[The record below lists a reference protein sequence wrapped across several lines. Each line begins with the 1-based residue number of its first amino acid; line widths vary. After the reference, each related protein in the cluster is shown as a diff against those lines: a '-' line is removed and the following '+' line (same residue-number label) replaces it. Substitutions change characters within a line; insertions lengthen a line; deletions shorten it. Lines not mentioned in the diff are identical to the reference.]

1 MSIINEALKKAEHER
16 AYLPLP
22 ALMRTEGTRIRQ
34 YWVVMIVAGLIAGTV
49 FGGGMGIWLWVSA
62 PPQLPPR
69 PNQPRAAQAAIGP
82 GQTARPSDLVPSRAT
97 VEKAL
102 HKAAQAEAEGA
113 WDQAIRYYEEAIASN
128 GTLWG
133 ARNALGNL
141 YARQNQL
148 SAAMAQFQAILAI
161 EPQHAVARNNLGS
174 IYLMLGHEER
184 AAQEFLA
191 AVRIDARYVTPYYN
205 LGSLYARRGEVDQA
219 VSFLTRAM
227 ALEPAVG
234 TWLQDDSDF
243 NRIREAR
250 AFQQLQVRAAQR
262 R

>member
-22 ALMRTEGTRIRQ
+22 ALRRTEGTRVHQ
-34 YWVVMIVAGLIAGTV
+34 NWVVMSVAGLIAGTV
-49 FGGGMGIWLWVSA
+49 FGGGMGMWLWLSA
-62 PPQLPPR
+62 EPQLPPR
-69 PNQPRAAQAAIGP
+69 PDQPRAAMAAPGP
-82 GQTARPSDLVPSRAT
+82 VQTVQPSHLRPSRTA
-97 VEKAL
+97 VEGAL

-113 WDQAIRYYEEAIASN
+113 WEQAIRYYEEAVARD
-128 GTLWG
+128 GTLWE
-133 ARNALGNL
+133 ARNTLGNL
-141 YARQNQL
+141 YARQKRL

-174 IYLMLGHEER
+174 VYLMLGQEER

-191 AVRIDARYVTPYYN
+191 ALRIDARYVTPYYN
-205 LGSLYARRGEVDQA
+205 LASLYARRGEVDQA
-219 VSFLTRAM
+219 VSFLTRAI

-234 TWLQDDSDF
+234 TWLQNDADF
-243 NRIREAR
+243 DRIREAR
-250 AFQQLQVRAAQR
+250 AFQQLQVRATQR

>member
-1 MSIINEALKKAEHER
+1 
-16 AYLPLP
+16 
-22 ALMRTEGTRIRQ
+22 
-34 YWVVMIVAGLIAGTV
+34 
-49 FGGGMGIWLWVSA
+49 
-62 PPQLPPR
+62 
-69 PNQPRAAQAAIGP
+69 
-82 GQTARPSDLVPSRAT
+82 
-97 VEKAL
+97 L

-243 NRIREAR
+243 DRIREAR